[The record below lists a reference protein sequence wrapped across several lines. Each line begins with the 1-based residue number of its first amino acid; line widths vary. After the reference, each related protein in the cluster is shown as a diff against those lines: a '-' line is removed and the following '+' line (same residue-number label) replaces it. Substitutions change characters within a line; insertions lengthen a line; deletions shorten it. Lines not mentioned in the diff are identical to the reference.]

1 MDTVKTKLFYAL
13 DGFDTLRKVHKIFYD
28 KVYAHPWL
36 APYFEGH
43 IQTFIEEQQTKFMAE
58 KFGGP
63 REFLGK
69 EPKYAHEHMYI
80 TEELFEVRQQ
90 LLRESLLEAEI
101 PGELIERWLKID
113 SAFKKAISND
123 DMDAFHAHYTFK
135 KRIIIEKPEL
145 DEA

>member
-1 MDTVKTKLFYAL
+1 MPAMNTVKTKLFYDL
-13 DGFDTLRKVHKIFYD
+13 NGFDTLRKAHKIFYD

-36 APYFEGH
+36 SPYFKGH
-43 IQTFIEEQQTKFMAE
+43 EQSFIEEQQTKFMAE

-90 LLRESLLEAEI
+90 LLRESLEEAGITED
-101 PGELIERWLKID
+101 LIERWLKID
-113 SAFKKAISND
+113 SAFKKAVSND
-123 DMDAFHAHYTFK
+123 DIDAFHALYTFK
-135 KRIIIEKPEL
+135 ERIIIENPE
-145 DEA
+145 